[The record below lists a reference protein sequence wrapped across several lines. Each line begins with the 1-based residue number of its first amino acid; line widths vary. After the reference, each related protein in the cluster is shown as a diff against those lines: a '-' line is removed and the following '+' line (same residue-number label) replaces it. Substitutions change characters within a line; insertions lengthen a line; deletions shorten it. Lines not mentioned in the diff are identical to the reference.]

1 MPLSYTRST
10 FLRIVRDAAGLTCL
24 GAIAPVLAAPGGP
37 TVVPFGGATPGA
49 LPPAFAPALT
59 GGGGPVAWQVREDA
73 SVDGGR
79 VLAQISEDR
88 TDTRFPLCIYQP
100 LSARDIDV
108 SVRMKPLSGRVDRA
122 GGLAVRLADP
132 DNYYVVRANALE
144 DNVRLYK
151 VVRGRR
157 IQFAGA
163 DTKVAS
169 GQWQTLRLVADGRRF
184 TVFFEGRQLFAA
196 ADDTLQAPGRIA
208 LWTKADSVTA
218 FDRLTYTVLG
228 A

>member
-37 TVVPFGGATPGA
+37 TVVPLGGAAPGA
-49 LPPAFAPALT
+49 LPTAFAPALT

-100 LSARDIDV
+100 LAARDIDV

-144 DNVRLYK
+144 DNVRLYH
-151 VVRGRR
+151 VVGGVRT
-157 IQFAGA
+157 QFAGLDVKIPSGA
-163 DTKVAS
+163 WQQLAIAARGRNFEVSLDGKTLFSATDT
-169 GQWQTLRLVADGRRF
+169 RLTTAGR
-184 TVFFEGRQLFAA
+184 V
-196 ADDTLQAPGRIA
+196 A
-208 LWTKADSVTA
+208 LWTKADSVTY
-218 FDRLTYTVLG
+218 FDDLQIRNL
-228 A
+228 